1 MRLFKKTNIDFLG
14 VRNRWY
20 IISTLTILVGVVGFI
35 VKGVQFGVDFK
46 GGTEIVVSFDRKVE
60 TEDIRSALAKI
71 GLAQSDIKSYGTG
84 NGMLIRTTEQEEGS
98 AIGNK
103 IKEAMQ
109 QGLPGV
115 KFDVLREDRIG
126 PKVGKELRQDAI
138 FAVLW
143 AFAAILVY
151 VAIRFKFAYGMGAV
165 IALIHDIFTTFGVII
180 ILNGLIPGL
189 NLDITQEVIAAFL
202 TLVGVSVN
210 DTVVIFDRIREN
222 EKIYRSMSLSE
233 IMNKSLNETLSR
245 TVITSGTIFLVLM
258 VLLVFG
264 GEVNRAFAFTMGFG
278 IVTGTYSSIYVASA
292 FVLDSKLRKEAK
304 KAAKAVAVQTAQ

>member
-1 MRLFKKTNIDFLG
+1 MRLFKKTNINFLG

-20 IISTLTILVGVVGFI
+20 IVSTVTILLGVVGFV

-46 GGTEIVVSFDRKVE
+46 GGTEIVVSFDQKIE
-60 TEDIRSALAKI
+60 IASIRAALAKV
-71 GLAQSDIKSYGTG
+71 GLEQSEIKTYGTG
-84 NGMLIRTTEQEEGS
+84 DAVLIRTTEQEEGS

-103 IKEAMQ
+103 ITDGLR

-115 KFDVLREDRIG
+115 QFDVLKEDRIG

-143 AFAAILVY
+143 AFVAILAY
-151 VAIRFKFAYGMGAV
+151 IAIRFKFTYGLGAV
-165 IALIHDIFTTFGVII
+165 LALIHDIFATFGVII
-180 ILNGLIPGL
+180 IANGLIPSL

-222 EKIYRSMSLSE
+222 EKIYRSMSLAE
-233 IMNKSLNETLSR
+233 VMNKSLNETLSR
-245 TVITSGTIFLVLM
+245 TIITSGTIFLVLM
-258 VLLVFG
+258 VLLIFG

-278 IVTGTYSSIYVASA
+278 IITGTYSSIYVASA

>member
-20 IISTLTILVGVVGFI
+20 IISTITILVGVVGFI
-35 VKGVQFGVDFK
+35 IKGVQFGVDFK
-46 GGTEIVVSFDRKVE
+46 GGTEVVVTFDQAVPIGA
-60 TEDIRSALAKI
+60 IRGVLEKGGLAK
-71 GLAQSDIKSYGTG
+71 AEIKSFGSERSV
-84 NGMLIRTTEQEEGS
+84 LIRTTEQLEGA
-98 AIGNK
+98 AIGTEIEDALRK
-103 IKEAMQ
+103 GFPER
-109 QGLPGV
+109 
-115 KFDVLREDRIG
+115 KFEVGKGDAIS

-143 AFAAILVY
+143 SFIAILAY
-151 VAIRFKFAYGMGAV
+151 IAIRFKFAYGMGAV
-165 IALIHDIFTTFGVII
+165 IALIHDVFTTFGVII
-180 ILNGLIPGL
+180 IMNGVIPGL

-222 EKIYRSMSLSE
+222 EKIYRSMSLAE
-233 IMNKSLNETLSR
+233 VMNKSLNETLSR
-245 TVITSGTIFLVLM
+245 TVITSGTIFLVLL
-258 VLLVFG
+258 VLLIFG

-304 KAAKAVAVQTAQ
+304 KAAKTVAAQTAQ

>member
-14 VRNRWY
+14 VRNKWY
-20 IISTLTILVGVVGFI
+20 IISTITIVLGMIGVI

-46 GGTEIVVSFDRKVE
+46 GGTEIVAGFDQKVE
-60 TEDIRSALAKI
+60 VGAVRAALAKA
-71 GLAQSDIKSYGTG
+71 GLEKSEIKSYGTG
-84 NGMLIRTTEQEEGS
+84 NALLIRTTEQLEGS
-98 AIGNK
+98 AVAKRIT
-103 IKEAMQ
+103 EALT
-109 QGLPGV
+109 QGFPDR
-115 KFDVLREDRIG
+115 KFEVDKGTRIS

-143 AFAAILVY
+143 AFIAILAY
-151 VAIRFKFAYGMGAV
+151 IAIRFKFTYGLGAV
-165 IALIHDIFTTFGVII
+165 IALVHDIFTTFGVIV

-189 NLDITQEVIAAFL
+189 NLEITQEVIAAFL

-222 EKIYRSMSLSE
+222 EKIYRSMSLGE

-245 TVITSGTIFLVLM
+245 TVITSGTIFLVLL
-258 VLLVFG
+258 VLLFFG
-264 GEVNRAFAFTMGFG
+264 GEVNRAFAFTMAFG

-292 FVLDSKLRKEAK
+292 FVLDSKLRQQAS
-304 KAAKAVAVQTAQ
+304 AAKAAALPATK

>member
-20 IISTLTILVGVVGFI
+20 IISTITILVGVVGVAI
-35 VKGVQFGVDFK
+35 KGIQFGVDFK
-46 GGTEIVVSFDRKVE
+46 GGTEIVVSFDQKV
-60 TEDIRSALAKI
+60 DAANLRAAMGKV
-71 GLAQSDIKSYGTG
+71 GLDKSEIKSYGTG
-84 NGMLIRTTEQEEGS
+84 NAVLIRTTEQEEGS
-98 AIGNK
+98 AVANK
-103 IKEAMQ
+103 ITDGIR

-115 KFDVLREDRIG
+115 NFEVLKEDRIG

-143 AFAAILVY
+143 AFVAILAY
-151 VAIRFKFAYGMGAV
+151 VAIRFKFAYGLGAV
-165 IALIHDIFTTFGVII
+165 IALVHDIFTTFGVIVI
-180 ILNGLIPGL
+180 MNGVIPGL
-189 NLDITQEVIAAFL
+189 NLEITQEVIAAFL

-233 IMNKSLNETLSR
+233 LMNKSLNETLSR
-245 TVITSGTIFLVLM
+245 TVITSGTIFLVLL
-258 VLLVFG
+258 VLLFFG

-292 FVLDSKLRKEAK
+292 FVLDTKLLKDA
-304 KAAKAVAVQTAQ
+304 KAAKAVAAQAAQ

>member
-20 IISTLTILVGVVGFI
+20 IISTLTIIIGIIGVAI
-35 VKGVQFGVDFK
+35 KGIQYGVDFK
-46 GGTEIVVSFDRKVE
+46 GGTEIVVSFDQKVE
-60 TEDIRSALAKI
+60 LGSIRDALGKA
-71 GLAQSDIKSYGTG
+71 GLEKSEIKSYGTG
-84 NGMLIRTTEQEEGS
+84 TSVLIRTTEQEEGS
-98 AIGNK
+98 AVTNK
-103 IKEAMQ
+103 TTDALRQGFPGMKFEIIK
-109 QGLPGV
+109 
-115 KFDVLREDRIG
+115 EDRIG

-143 AFAAILVY
+143 AFVAILAY
-151 VAIRFKFAYGMGAV
+151 VAIRFKFAYGLGAV
-165 IALIHDIFTTFGVII
+165 IALIHDIFTTFGVIVI
-180 ILNGLIPGL
+180 VNGLIPGL
-189 NLDITQEVIAAFL
+189 NLEITQEVIAAFL

-222 EKIYRSMSLSE
+222 EKIYRSMSLAE
-233 IMNKSLNETLSR
+233 VMNKSLNETLSR
-245 TVITSGTIFLVLM
+245 TVITSGTIFLGLM

-292 FVLDSKLRKEAK
+292 FVLDSKLRNEVR
-304 KAAKAVAVQTAQ
+304 AAKAIAAPVQK

>member
-1 MRLFKKTNIDFLG
+1 MRLFRKTNIDFLA

-20 IISTLTILVGVVGFI
+20 IVSTLTIVAGMIAVGI
-35 VKGVQFGVDFK
+35 KGIQYGVDFK
-46 GGTEIVVSFDRKVE
+46 GGTEIVVNFDQKM
-60 TEDIRSALAKI
+60 DIGNLRGALAKG
-71 GLAQSDIKSYGTG
+71 GLAKSEIKSYGTG
-84 NGMLIRTTEQEEGS
+84 NAVLIRTTEQEEGTAVS
-98 AIGNK
+98 NK
-103 IKEAMQ
+103 ITDALQ

-115 KFDVLREDRIG
+115 KFEVLKEDRIG
-126 PKVGKELRQDAI
+126 PKIGKELRQDAI

-143 AFAAILVY
+143 AFVAILAY
-151 VAIRFKFAYGMGAV
+151 IAIRFKFVYGLGAV

-180 ILNGLIPGL
+180 IMNNVIPGL
-189 NLDITQEVIAAFL
+189 NLEITQEVIAAFL

-222 EKIYRSMSLSE
+222 EKIYRSMSLADL
-233 IMNKSLNETLSR
+233 MNKSLNETLSR

-278 IVTGTYSSIYVASA
+278 IITGTYSSIYVASA
-292 FVLDSKLRKEAK
+292 FVLDSKLRKEAR
-304 KAAKAVAVQTAQ
+304 AAKASAAAVAK

>member
-46 GGTEIVVSFDRKVE
+46 GGTEIVVTFDRKVE

-143 AFAAILVY
+143 AFVAILVY

-165 IALIHDIFTTFGVII
+165 IALIHDVFTTFGVII

-189 NLDITQEVIAAFL
+189 NLDITQEVIAAVL

>member
-20 IISTLTILVGVVGFI
+20 IISTLTIVIGMIGVAI
-35 VKGVQFGVDFK
+35 KGVQYGVDFK
-46 GGTEIVVSFDRKVE
+46 GGTEIVISFDQKVE
-60 TEDIRSALAKI
+60 IGTIRDALGKS
-71 GLAQSDIKSYGTG
+71 GLEKSEIKSYGTG
-84 NGMLIRTTEQEEGS
+84 NSVLIRTTEQEQGAGVS
-98 AIGNK
+98 NK
-103 IKEAMQ
+103 ITDALRS
-109 QGLPGV
+109 GLPER
-115 KFDVLREDRIG
+115 KFEVLKEDRIG
-126 PKVGKELRQDAI
+126 PKIGKELRQDAI

-143 AFAAILVY
+143 AFVAILAY
-151 VAIRFKFAYGMGAV
+151 VAVRFKFTYGLGAV

-180 ILNGLIPGL
+180 IMNGIIPGL
-189 NLDITQEVIAAFL
+189 NLEITQEVIAAFL

-222 EKIYRSMSLSE
+222 EKIYRSMSLGE

-292 FVLDSKLRKEAK
+292 FVLDSKLRSEARK
-304 KAAKAVAVQTAQ
+304 AKAIAAIATK

>member
-1 MRLFKKTNIDFLG
+1 MRLFKKTSIDFLG

-20 IISTLTILVGVVGFI
+20 VISTLTIITGIIGVAI
-35 VKGVQFGVDFK
+35 KGVQFGVDFK
-46 GGTEIVVSFDRKVE
+46 GGTEIVVSFDQKVE
-60 TEDIRSALAKI
+60 IGSIRDALGKS
-71 GLAQSDIKSYGTG
+71 GLEKSEIKSYGAS
-84 NGMLIRTTEQEEGS
+84 NSVLIRTTEQEVGTAVS
-98 AIGNK
+98 NRIIDALR
-103 IKEAMQ
+103 
-109 QGLPGV
+109 QGFPER
-115 KFDVLREDRIG
+115 KFEVLKEDRIG

-143 AFAAILVY
+143 AFVAILLY
-151 VAIRFKFAYGMGAV
+151 IALRFKIAYGLGAV

-180 ILNGLIPGL
+180 IMNGLIPGL
-189 NLDITQEVIAAFL
+189 NLEITQEVIAAFL

-222 EKIYRSMSLSE
+222 EKIYRSMSLAE
-233 IMNKSLNETLSR
+233 VMNKSLNETLSR

-258 VLLVFG
+258 VLLIFG

-292 FVLDSKLRKEAK
+292 FVLDSKLRKEARTR
-304 KAAKAVAVQTAQ
+304 KAALVAATK

>member
-20 IISTLTILVGVVGFI
+20 IISTLTILIGFIGVV
-35 VKGVQFGVDFK
+35 VKGVQFGVDFL
-46 GGTEIVVSFDRKVE
+46 GGTEIVVTFDQPE
-60 TEDIRSALAKI
+60 SIGSIREVLAKG
-71 GLAQSDIKSYGTG
+71 GLAQAEIKSFGSDRTV
-84 NGMLIRTTEQEEGS
+84 LIRTTEQREGS
-98 AIGNK
+98 AIGASISDALAKGFPDRKFEVGKGDAISPK
-103 IKEAMQ
+103 I
-109 QGLPGV
+109 
-115 KFDVLREDRIG
+115 
-126 PKVGKELRQDAI
+126 GKELRQDAI

-143 AFAAILVY
+143 SFIAILAY
-151 VAIRFKFAYGMGAV
+151 IAIRFKFTYGMGAV
-165 IALIHDIFTTFGVII
+165 IALVHDIFTTFGVIV

-189 NLDITQEVIAAFL
+189 NLEISQEVIAAFL

-222 EKIYRSMSLSE
+222 EKIYRSMSLAE
-233 IMNKSLNETLSR
+233 VMNKSLNETLSR
-245 TVITSGTIFLVLM
+245 TVITSGTIFLVLL
-258 VLLVFG
+258 VLLFFG

-304 KAAKAVAVQTAQ
+304 AARAAALPATK

>member
-20 IISTLTILVGVVGFI
+20 IISTLTIITGIIGVAI
-35 VKGVQFGVDFK
+35 KGIQYGVDFK
-46 GGTEIVVSFDRKVE
+46 GGTEIVVAFDQKVE
-60 TEDIRSALAKI
+60 LGSIRDALGKA
-71 GLAQSDIKSYGTG
+71 GLEKSEIKSYGTG
-84 NGMLIRTTEQEEGS
+84 NSLLIRTTEQEEGTAVS
-98 AIGNK
+98 NRLTDALR
-103 IKEAMQ
+103 
-109 QGLPGV
+109 QGLPDT
-115 KFDVLREDRIG
+115 KFEILKEDRIG

-143 AFAAILVY
+143 AFVAILAY
-151 VAIRFKFAYGMGAV
+151 VAIRFKFAYGLGAV
-165 IALIHDIFTTFGVII
+165 IALIHDIFTTFGVIVI
-180 ILNGLIPGL
+180 VNGLIPGL
-189 NLDITQEVIAAFL
+189 NLEITQEVIAAFL

-222 EKIYRSMSLSE
+222 EKIYRSMSLAE

-258 VLLVFG
+258 VLLAFG

-292 FVLDSKLRKEAK
+292 FVLDSKLRKEVRVAK
-304 KAAKAVAVQTAQ
+304 NSAALAAK